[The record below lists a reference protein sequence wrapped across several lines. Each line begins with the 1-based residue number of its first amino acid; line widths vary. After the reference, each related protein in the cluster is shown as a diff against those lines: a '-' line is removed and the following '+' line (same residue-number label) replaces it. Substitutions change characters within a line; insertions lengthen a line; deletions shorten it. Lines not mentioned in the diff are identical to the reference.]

1 MVALLS
7 FRRLAKGPNAR
18 IHIYSGTLRIGEI
31 VPPVKH
37 RAWQWR
43 ISWELAQFV
52 SAFSSSQSEVAAIKD
67 ATQHW
72 EAFLESASL
81 ISARHIDTEVDDV
94 ERAVLGAMFLDPGHA
109 LDYVHD
115 LHPYHFQSL
124 QHRNIYSVLRGLI
137 TIGVD
142 ISTITAKP
150 FLEGMSDSGTG
161 NAYTYLSLCASR
173 IVLKDRISDFVRV
186 IISSHDEREIIYA

>member
-7 FRRLAKGPNAR
+7 FRPLAKSPNAR
-18 IHIYSGTLRIGEI
+18 IHVYSGARLVAEI
-31 VPPVKH
+31 LPPVKFPRWH
-37 RAWQWR
+37 WH
-43 ISWELAQFV
+43 FV
-52 SAFSSSQSEVAAIKD
+52 AESYASSSFFSADTEAQAKETITTHWNSFLSEAG
-67 ATQHW
+67 
-72 EAFLESASL
+72 L
-81 ISARHIDTEVDDV
+81 ISLRALDPEVDDV

-115 LHPYHFQSL
+115 LHPHHFQSL

-150 FLEGMSDSGTG
+150 FLEGMSDGGTG

-186 IISSHDEREIIYA
+186 IISSHHEREIINA